1 MRQVFLTYRRFK
13 SACCMRS
20 QVKKRR
26 KIITN
31 IYRCYLLTYM
41 VSAGND
47 KQKIKS
53 EAKMP
58 REQGYTCEICMAKLD
73 NIDDLHKHSS
83 TEHNAST
90 GV

>member
-1 MRQVFLTYRRFK
+1 
-13 SACCMRS
+13 
-20 QVKKRR
+20 
-26 KIITN
+26 
-31 IYRCYLLTYM
+31 M

-73 NIDDLHKHSS
+73 NIDDLHN
-83 TEHNAST
+83 TDLLNIMPPLAYDYAIVASFQAY
-90 GV
+90 GEV

>member
-1 MRQVFLTYRRFK
+1 
-13 SACCMRS
+13 
-20 QVKKRR
+20 
-26 KIITN
+26 
-31 IYRCYLLTYM
+31 M

-73 NIDDLHKHSS
+73 NIDDLHKHRS